1 MIPRK
6 CLVRGGRVQN
16 LISCE
21 KEKKMHH
28 ESLNLVSQKKTLPFI
43 STWQITT

>member
-1 MIPRK
+1 MFSE
-6 CLVRGGRVQN
+6 RGGRVQN